1 MKQKLTAINKELL
14 PLGLAL
20 KAVSPLGDEVMQ
32 RALGPVSAEVL
43 GVLKWIHPSSKTVYI
58 KRSDGSKL
66 RLLVMRG
73 KQRAGK
79 TIGILWLHGGG
90 YVLGAPEMAY
100 VSFPRHLLEH
110 YNCVIVAPA
119 YTLSYELPYPA
130 ALEDAYLALRWMH
143 RHPKTLGI
151 DCKKLV
157 VGGESS
163 GGGLA
168 AALCLYARDKGFRN
182 IGMQL
187 PLYPMLDDRETETNA
202 YNYAPVWDSS
212 ANRAAWRIYLG
223 RTYGIAPVSEYAAPA
238 RALDVSGLPPALSI
252 IGTTEPFYAET
263 CRYFERL
270 RSAGVACT
278 LAEFEGAYHAFD
290 MLAPFTTIGKQAT
303 AFLLDAFESYI
314 QQYIIG
320 DCDNFKC

>member
-1 MKQKLTAINKELL
+1 MKQLTKIDKELL
-14 PLGLAL
+14 PLGLAI
-20 KAVSPLGDEVMQ
+20 KAISPLGEEVMQ
-32 RALGPVSAEVL
+32 RALGPISTEVL
-43 GVLKWIHPSSKTVYI
+43 GVLKWVHPGSKSVYI
-58 KRSDGSKL
+58 KRKDGSKL

-100 VSFPRHLLEH
+100 LSFSRHLLEH

-151 DCKKLV
+151 DCKKLI

-187 PLYPMLDDRETETNA
+187 PLYPMLDDRDTETNA
-202 YNYAPVWDSS
+202 KNYAPVWDSS

-223 RTYGIAPVSEYAAPA
+223 RIYGTAKVPAYAAPA
-238 RALDVSGLPPALSI
+238 RALDVSSLPPALSV
-252 IGTTEPFYAET
+252 IGTLEPFYAET

-270 RSAGVACT
+270 RGEGVACT

-290 MLAPFTTIGKQAT
+290 MLAPFTAISKQAT
-303 AFLLDAFESYI
+303 AFLLEAFERYI
-314 QQYIIG
+314 QQYIL
-320 DCDNFKC
+320 

>member
-1 MKQKLTAINKELL
+1 MKQKLTAVNKELL

-58 KRSDGSKL
+58 KRSDQIADFL
-66 RLLVMRG
+66 ILVGATDSALKFEDVRIESG
-73 KQRAGK
+73 E
-79 TIGILWLHGGG
+79 

-168 AALCLYARDKGFRN
+168 AASCLYARDKGFRN

-187 PLYPMLDDRETETNA
+187 LLYPMLDDRETETNA

-238 RALDVSGLPPALSI
+238 RALDVSRLPPALSI

-290 MLAPFTTIGKQAT
+290 MLAPFTNISKQAT
-303 AFLLDAFESYI
+303 AFLLDVFESYI
-314 QQYIIG
+314 QQYIL
-320 DCDNFKC
+320 